1 MTWRSNM
8 KTNLGTIDRSLRI
21 AVGLLL
27 IILSLSGV
35 IGLWGWVGLVPLA
48 TGLLKFCPLYRLL
61 GINSCKIG

>member
-1 MTWRSNM
+1 M

>member
-1 MTWRSNM
+1 M
-8 KTNLGTIDRSLRI
+8 KTNLGTIDRGLRI